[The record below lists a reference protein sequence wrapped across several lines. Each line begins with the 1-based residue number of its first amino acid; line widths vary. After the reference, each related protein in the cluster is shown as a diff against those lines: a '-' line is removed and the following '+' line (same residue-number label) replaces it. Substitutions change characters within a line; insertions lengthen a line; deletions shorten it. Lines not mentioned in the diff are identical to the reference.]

1 MAQNTHVAEQ
11 LVAAAMDLA
20 AKKGW
25 RSLSLAEIA
34 EAAGVPLVD
43 AYSECPTRMAIL
55 KEAFAETDRKV
66 LVGPRPDREEPARDR
81 LFDVMMRR
89 FDAMAPRKQ
98 GVAAILRD
106 LPGDPGALMCSLP
119 HLAKSM
125 AWMLEA
131 AGLSA
136 SGPVGTLRIKAL
148 SAVYLATLRDWLN
161 DDSPDLARTMAGLD
175 RRLRRVESVMP
186 GWRVSMAGLCGARP
200 SRRST
205 DESPPESVVPVET

>member
-1 MAQNTHVAEQ
+1 MAQNAHVAEQ

-34 EAAGVPLVD
+34 EAAGVSLVD
-43 AYSECPTRMAIL
+43 AYRECPNRMAIL
-55 KEAFAETDRKV
+55 KEAFAEIDRKV
-66 LVGPRPDREEPARDR
+66 LAGPRADRNEPVRDR

-89 FDAMAPRKQ
+89 FDALAPRKQ

-106 LPGDPGALMCSLP
+106 LPGDPGVLMCSLP

-136 SGPVGTLRIKAL
+136 FGPAGTVRIKAL
-148 SAVYLATLRDWLN
+148 TAVYLPTLRDWLN
-161 DDSPDLARTMAGLD
+161 DDSPDMARTMAGLD
-175 RRLRRVESVMP
+175 RRLRRVESFMP
-186 GWRVSMAGLCGARP
+186 GWRISFGGLCGARG
-200 SRRST
+200 SRRAA
-205 DESPPESVVPVET
+205 DESPPEPLVPVET